1 MAMLG
6 RIAVGLASFCL
17 LPLLIWCLA
26 LYIWDVAYIDPV
38 LGSPS
43 TDPHGR
49 GVEGAVDLFNIGL
62 FVVVLLSALGAV
74 LAVLATYRENWNAEF
89 VITSLAFLIFSGV
102 TVANYMSI
110 DTVLTRDT
118 QAILNVLLL
127 GTAVSV
133 IVLVQKYLT
142 KIKILALYI
151 IAIFGL
157 FLAMY
162 AFVATPGWYTIS
174 YLSWRLGAGELKD
187 LEQVANAIGGIG
199 SVLAVLGLQWKSGIL
214 QRQ

>member
-1 MAMLG
+1 MRG
-6 RIAVGLASFCL
+6 RIAVGLASFCS
-17 LPLLIWCLA
+17 LPLVIWCLA
-26 LYIWDVAYIDPV
+26 SYIWDVAYINPI

-49 GVEGAVDLFNIGL
+49 GVEGAVDVFNIGL
-62 FVVVLLSALGAV
+62 FVVVLLSALGAA
-74 LAVLATYRENWNAEF
+74 LAVLATYRENWNSEF
-89 VITSLAFLIFSGV
+89 VITCLAFLIFSGV
-102 TVANYMSI
+102 TLANYMSL
-110 DTVLTRDT
+110 DAVLTRDT

-133 IVLVQKYLT
+133 IVLLQKHVT

-151 IAIFGL
+151 IAVFGL

-174 YLSWRLGAGELKD
+174 YLAWRLGAGELKN
-187 LEQVANAIGGIG
+187 LEEVANAIGGIG
-199 SVLAVLGLQWKSGIL
+199 SILAVLGLQWKSGFL
-214 QRQ
+214 RRQ